1 MGEINGRMFRM
12 TKGSILSLF
21 HALGRPRSQPVAAGE
36 EEALLRT
43 ARAESTADYLQYLV
57 FLLRTTGLR
66 SSEDLEK
73 RTILLP

>member
-1 MGEINGRMFRM
+1 M

-36 EEALLRT
+36 DGALLRT
-43 ARAESTADYLQYLV
+43 ARAESTADYHLV
-57 FLLRTTGLR
+57 FPLRTTGLR

-73 RTILLP
+73 ETILLP